1 MAHRRLP
8 GTGSELDGLCGD
20 WVDVCGIQ
28 PALSVQKL
36 SILTSSQWFDNVN
49 EARKTLATIL
59 GGIVVLAGAYFTW
72 RNIRLL
78 QEGQITMTGER
89 KGRVE
94 NRFTVS

>member
-1 MAHRRLP
+1 
-8 GTGSELDGLCGD
+8 
-20 WVDVCGIQ
+20 
-28 PALSVQKL
+28 
-36 SILTSSQWFDNVN
+36 
-49 EARKTLATIL
+49 
-59 GGIVVLAGAYFTW
+59 VVLAGAYFTW